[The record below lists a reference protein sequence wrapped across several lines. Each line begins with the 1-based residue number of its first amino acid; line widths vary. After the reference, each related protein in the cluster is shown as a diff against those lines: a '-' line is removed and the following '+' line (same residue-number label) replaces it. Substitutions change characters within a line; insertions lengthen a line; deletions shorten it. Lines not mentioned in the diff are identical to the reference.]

1 MGFWAATS
9 GTWINMATVLGGT
22 VAGAWLGQRLRPA
35 LASQWRQWLGVITLV
50 LAIEMVQP
58 LWRQQLGPFPAVLPA
73 LLALVLGITLGH
85 RLELES
91 GLNRALARLGSGAG
105 QMDVAA
111 GQMDVAAGR
120 TELATVLSGAFVLF
134 CIGPMTLLG
143 CLRNGALGDPDLL
156 LVKAALD
163 GLSAAVLASSVGLA
177 LAWVLLPLGLVQ
189 LGLSGVGALLA
200 SGVGDPTSSPQLL
213 FTAAVGGLLVLGLAL
228 ELLDLPH
235 PSITN
240 SLPALLL
247 APLLGWGVR

>member
-1 MGFWAATS
+1 MGFWASTS

-35 LASQWRQWLGVITLV
+35 LACQWRQWLGVITLA

-58 LWRQQLGPFPAVLPA
+58 LWRQQLGPVPAVLPA
-73 LLALVLGITLGH
+73 LLALVLGISLGEWLA
-85 RLELES
+85 LEP
-91 GLNRALARLGSGAG
+91 GLNRVLARLGSGAG
-105 QMDVAA
+105 QMSAST
-111 GQMDVAAGR
+111 GR
-120 TELATVLSGAFVLF
+120 TELANVLSGAFVLF

-143 CLRNGALGDPDLL
+143 CLRNGALADPDLL

-177 LAWVLLPLGLVQ
+177 LAWVLLPLGLLQ